1 MRKEII
7 EYAKTVTKDTPLT
20 EVVEV
25 VQSEEELEYLLKAL
39 ERQSE

>member
-20 EVVEV
+20 EVAKV
-25 VQSEEELEYLLKAL
+25 VQSEEELEYIIKTVM
-39 ERQSE
+39 ERYE

>member
-20 EVVEV
+20 EVAKV
-25 VQSEEELEYLLKAL
+25 VKTEEELEYLIKTVM
-39 ERQSE
+39 ERDE

>member
-1 MRKEII
+1 MRKEIT
-7 EYAKTVTKDTPLT
+7 EYTKTVTKDTPLT

>member
-1 MRKEII
+1 MRKEIR

-20 EVVEV
+20 EVAKV

>member
-1 MRKEII
+1 MREEIVD
-7 EYAKTVTKDTPLT
+7 YAKTVTKNTLLT
-20 EVVEV
+20 EIAKV